1 MNDNDIQLYDDFKRR
16 MALYRYKV
24 FDTYVPV
31 SDVID
36 AFTDGPFTMKQKQ
49 SVYELFDK
57 LIEQLAII

>member
-1 MNDNDIQLYDDFKRR
+1 

-36 AFTDGPFTMKQKQ
+36 AFTDGLFTIRQKQ
-49 SVYELFDK
+49 PVYDLFDK